1 MADKQ
6 SIYTPKTAPVKK
18 GQKRTPVSRIVALIM
33 AVLMILGGAVS
44 TLYYLFGQAKLAPM
58 PIVAASVTAVSARY
72 DRAE

>member
-6 SIYTPKTAPVKK
+6 SIYTPKTAPAKK

-33 AVLMILGGAVS
+33 AVLMVLGGAVS
-44 TLYYLFGQAKLAPM
+44 TLYYLFGQAKRAQTPTE
-58 PIVAASVTAVSARY
+58 AASATAVSALY

>member
-6 SIYTPKTAPVKK
+6 RIYTPKNAHVKN
-18 GQKRTPVSRIVALIM
+18 GQKRTPVSSIVALIM

-44 TLYYLFGQAKLAPM
+44 TLYYHFGQAKLAPM
-58 PIVAASVTAVSARY
+58 PIAAASVTPVSARY

>member
-6 SIYTPKTAPVKK
+6 SIYTPKTVPVKK

-44 TLYYLFGQAKLAPM
+44 TLYYLFGHAKLAPM
-58 PIVAASVTAVSARY
+58 PKEAASATAVSALY
-72 DRAE
+72 GSAE